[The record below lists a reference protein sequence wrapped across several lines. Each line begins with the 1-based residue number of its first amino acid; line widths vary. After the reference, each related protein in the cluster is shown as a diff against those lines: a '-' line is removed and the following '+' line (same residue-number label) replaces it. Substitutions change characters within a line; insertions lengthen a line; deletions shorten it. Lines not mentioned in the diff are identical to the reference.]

1 MVPGGILRTHAA
13 LKKFMFLNNPLK
25 IEFRVDR
32 NRVARFNAMIFLKN
46 LGFKEILNVIKPE
59 NH

>member
-13 LKKFMFLNNPLK
+13 LEKFMFLNSPLK

-32 NRVARFNAMIFLKN
+32 NGAASLNAMVFSKN
-46 LGFKEILNVIKPE
+46 LGFKEILEVIKPE